1 MREAAV
7 KSLAS
12 RRWRAFMH
20 ALMPWLEEA
29 RHGVV
34 DILRPLLKKHLAN
47 TGGKRILV
55 FERGGR
61 TTEVEIDDLELNDIA
76 GMYHDRPRLTATS
89 QREQDALD
97 VCRQVAR
104 VRNELAHM
112 RAPETNDV
120 LGLVLS
126 MDKLLRLSAPK

>member
-1 MREAAV
+1 
-7 KSLAS
+7 
-12 RRWRAFMH
+12 MH